1 MPLITKRN
9 VSFLLLIWAI
19 ILMAGVVWKHGYIN
33 KTNAPLL
40 PSPETK
46 KTSFTFDAPTE
57 EEWTE
62 IQEGIQATA
71 TNNATITIPLIQN
84 LSVFDCPRESCKQIG
99 SYPAGTELSI
109 DIRTVQDTDEWILVP
124 WPNPQTGPQKKY
136 VSVAELQTSYQE
148 PPPAPQ
154 TSIDRETL
162 DLTPAQPISI
172 NPKTLVGIVCEFKHQ
187 DPLEKPRVTRGS
199 GAIVTE
205 DGHII
210 TARSVVD
217 IAYLN
222 EGMEDYSRTAC
233 LVGQMPGEDSLPS
246 IEAIRKIN
254 AFVRIPYLSYTAD
267 VVYVPPEEGL
277 SNYEKAWL
285 DFALIKING
294 VNQDARWFGGPT
306 EVPDEFPVAPILI
319 SDLPHLGETTLNFA
333 FPSGT
338 TIGWNADIKTLFLQ
352 GLISHITDYW
362 TGDNRY
368 ADDLFLMESYLDTE
382 DTAGGRFGSPIFWK
396 GYIIGIHTA
405 KQQNSRQIYNVSM
418 KAVLENI
425 FDNQVPI
432 PLHVQ

>member
-1 MPLITKRN
+1 MALITKRN
-9 VSFLLLIWAI
+9 ISFILLIWAI
-19 ILMAGVVWKHGYIN
+19 ILMIGVVGKHEYMRQVR
-33 KTNAPLL
+33 TPDRASTAEP
-40 PSPETK
+40 K
-46 KTSFTFDAPTE
+46 KTSFSFDTPTA
-57 EEWTE
+57 EEWQN
-62 IQEGIQATA
+62 IQREAISNT
-71 TNNATITIPLIQN
+71 TITIPIIQN
-84 LSVFDCPRESCKQIG
+84 LSVFACPRRSCKRIG
-99 SYPAGTELSI
+99 SYPAGTEISV
-109 DIRTVQDTDEWILVP
+109 DISAVQDTDEWIPVP
-124 WPNPQTGPQKKY
+124 WPDPHKGPQKKQ
-136 VSVAELQTSYQE
+136 VSVIELQASYQE

-154 TSIDRETL
+154 IAINRETL
-162 DLTPAQPISI
+162 DLAPVQPIAI
-172 NPKTLVGIVCEFKHQ
+172 NPKTLVGIVCEFQ
-187 DPLEKPRVTRGS
+187 SSDRFDQPRITRGS

-205 DGHII
+205 DGYII

-222 EGMEDYSRTAC
+222 EGLENYFRTAC

-246 IEAIRKIN
+246 IEAIKKIN

-267 VVYVPPEEGL
+267 VAYVPPEEGL
-277 SNYEKAWL
+277 SDYEKAWL

-294 VNQDARWFGGPT
+294 INPDARWFGGPT
-306 EVPDEFPVAPILI
+306 AIPDTFPVAPILI
-319 SDLPHLGETTLNFA
+319 SDLPRLNETTLNFA

-352 GLISHITDYW
+352 GLLSHVTNYW
-362 TGDNRY
+362 AGDNRY
-368 ADDLFLMESYLDTE
+368 ADDLFLIESYLDTE